1 MTYRKANL
9 TDSKELY
16 ELICDLEEKM
26 LSYEKFYDILNEQLQ
41 DRQHYYFLLCED
53 DSGILYSS
61 GQKAAGAGKRSV

>member
-53 DSGILYSS
+53 EERVLGILNL
-61 GQKAAGAGKRSV
+61 